1 MGELCL
7 PLSTFS
13 LTKYLPDSHSMEM
26 GVNLNEP
33 TSNTPPVGDEGPCAE
48 TQSSQSGAGGHLA
61 VLLSTISPAQE
72 AAGGK
77 QGNVMWLLCCGCPL

>member
-1 MGELCL
+1 MGEPCL

-48 TQSSQSGAGGHLA
+48 TQSQSGAGGHLA
-61 VLLSTISPAQE
+61 VLPSTISTALE

>member
-1 MGELCL
+1 MGEPCL

-48 TQSSQSGAGGHLA
+48 TQSQSGAGGHLA